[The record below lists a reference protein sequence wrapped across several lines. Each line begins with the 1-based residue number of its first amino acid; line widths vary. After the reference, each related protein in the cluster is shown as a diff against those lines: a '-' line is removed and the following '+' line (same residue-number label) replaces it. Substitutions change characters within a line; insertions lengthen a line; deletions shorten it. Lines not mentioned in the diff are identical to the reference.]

1 MSGIIRDQNGG
12 RIASNGVSAN
22 GNSSAHS
29 NEAAPFATVPNPSG
43 HGRESRHGDRSL
55 SNRNTAQNN
64 ALNRGHSDSTD
75 YSDSRQISDSG
86 MQYQREERQ
95 RKKHL
100 TSTLKSFSAKKDED
114 YVAWREKLYAQLRQ
128 AGPLTDQEQINYLV
142 TCVDGDPMRLYQGR
156 CKRRGVK
163 TFKGVMEVFD
173 QEYDVHREQHKAQV
187 ALHNMNFNP
196 RVESFT
202 QYLIRFNELA
212 DNAFPGRGQE
222 HVDEMLFATL
232 PYDIRSRLL
241 ADRKEKL
248 GQEELREYI
257 VRIADTL
264 APREEYNNPMLHL
277 HQMTPNDPPGQTQ
290 QTNNAN
296 KNNQHQHQQ

>member
-1 MSGIIRDQNGG
+1 RPNET
-12 RIASNGVSAN
+12 APSAI
-22 GNSSAHS
+22 
-29 NEAAPFATVPNPSG
+29 VPNPSG
-43 HGRESRHGDRSL
+43 RGRESRHGDRSL
-55 SNRNTAQNN
+55 SNRNSAQNN

-86 MQYQREERQ
+86 TQYQQREERQ

-128 AGPLTDQEQINYLV
+128 AGPLTDQEKINYLV
-142 TCVDGDPMRLYQGR
+142 TCLDGEPMRLYQGR
-156 CKRRGVK
+156 CKRRGIT
-163 TFKGVMEVFD
+163 TFAGVMEVLD
-173 QEYDVHREQHKAQV
+173 QEYDVNREQHKAQV

-212 DNAFPGRGQE
+212 DNAYPGKGQE
-222 HVDEMLFATL
+222 RVDEMLFATL
-232 PYDIRSRLL
+232 PLDIRNRLL
-241 ADRKEKL
+241 ADRKEKC

-257 VRIADTL
+257 IRIADTL
-264 APREEYNNPMLHL
+264 
-277 HQMTPNDPPGQTQ
+277 TP
-290 QTNNAN
+290 
-296 KNNQHQHQQ
+296 